1 MFYRTQKKIQMILLY
16 EIGFFFIFLFSI
28 LSNIVH
34 NIFCDYQIA
43 HNGWGLRRIIVFENP
58 DILVCRLDSTIVL
71 IFKSYYE

>member
-16 EIGFFFIFLFSI
+16 EIRIFFIFLFSI

-43 HNGWGLRRIIVFENP
+43 HNVEQFQDWTFSGFLILTWSIITYVIGKE
-58 DILVCRLDSTIVL
+58 
-71 IFKSYYE
+71 E